1 MARFRDT
8 WAEMSSQDTCL
19 VCLMRSPQHKASCGH
34 KFCETC
40 VQIFGYFDEH
50 DPFLFHIDDCPL
62 CTKDAALVVRI
73 RPPTAGQTIL
83 CIEGGGVCGI
93 IPLINLMLIQEALE
107 LEIPI
112 QEFFTLAYGTSA
124 G

>member
-1 MARFRDT
+1 
-8 WAEMSSQDTCL
+8 
-19 VCLMRSPQHKASCGH
+19 MRSPQHKASCGH

-50 DPFLFHIDDCPL
+50 DRFLFHIDDCPL